1 MLWKSSF
8 FRFTGLEEDAHRTD
22 QASADNCVEYNSD
35 FQRLTVNVRPHIVF
49 YFILTEIYTRR
60 KSPIKLVRNT
70 NPSNQKKA
78 DDCVR
83 PIRDTNYSASQW
95 RATCA
100 RLSINQRWRW
110 LWAHIAAVERTPR
123 FVQQL
128 WWRLKENYSYKPC
141 YKDYRTYFDFLTRF
155 SLWLF
160 LKPRSSN
167 FLCKFSSA
175 NRRAIYKFDLNIL
188 ILFLFL
194 FKFKYL
200 RWQISV

>member
-1 MLWKSSF
+1 MSKKKQKHANKN
-8 FRFTGLEEDAHRTD
+8 R
-22 QASADNCVEYNSD
+22 Q
-35 FQRLTVNVRPHIVF
+35 
-49 YFILTEIYTRR
+49 RR
-60 KSPIKLVRNT
+60 KPAKTLSLKEGRAQKRWRNISRST
-70 NPSNQKKA
+70 QLIA
-78 DDCVR
+78 ER
-83 PIRDTNYSASQW
+83 IRIHCQ
-95 RATCA
+95 
-100 RLSINQRWRW
+100 NQRWRW
-110 LWAHIAAVERTPR
+110 LWTHIAAVEKTPR

-128 WWRLKENYSYKPC
+128 WWRLKENYSYKPY